1 MSFSTD
7 TKWPQGLLDIFE
19 NHRNQ
24 KYKPLESFYFGPY
37 IKLLN
42 YAIVEDSFTFFIT
55 PQTTYDESY
64 PFNNIHS
71 SFATF
76 LVVMNQEHKPVLFV
90 EIKAGGWVN
99 SASCRLNADA
109 QMRRRYNEILYECP
123 IPRLYGLSLLG
134 TSLRVYCTDKATSK
148 ITPPFVHDPGKIAPP
163 FEHRPGV
170 DILPS
175 NYLQGQWDL
184 DILSPDGLMKMQEI
198 IGYIK
203 AEVEAAS
210 SGV

>member
-1 MSFSTD
+1 MPFSTD

-24 KYKPLESFYFGPY
+24 KYKPLEYLYFGPH

-42 YAIVEDSFTFFIT
+42 YAIVDDSFTFFIT
-55 PQTTYDESY
+55 PQVTYDESAGDY
-64 PFNNIHS
+64 IPGP
-71 SFATF
+71 FATF
-76 LVVMNQEHKPVLFV
+76 LAVMNQEHKPVLFV
-90 EIKAGGWVN
+90 EIKGDGWVN
-99 SASCRLNADA
+99 SAYCRQNADT
-109 QMRRRYNEILYECP
+109 QMRRRFNELLFQCP

-134 TSLRVYCTDKATSK
+134 TSLRIYCTDQATRL
-148 ITPPFVHDPGKIAPP
+148 ITPHFV
-163 FEHRPGV
+163 RNPGV
-170 DILPS
+170 DTLPS
-175 NYLQGQWDL
+175 NFLQGQWDL

-203 AEVEAAS
+203 AEVEAPS